1 MEGQGPSSQCRTFF
15 LVFGVYVFFLR
26 ERVTVVY
33 EDPGKAE
40 KTIAV
45 AVLSRK
51 NRAENEYPDKRTNER
66 TKQRGMAQR
75 WFVLPLSCRG
85 LKVPWIIKNRVQFGP
100 CRCLSTRRTHA
111 TLLARLAAAKPW
123 SRGTYRPTAASSRRR
138 ACAQYK
144 GTRML

>member
-1 MEGQGPSSQCRTFF
+1 LGFYF
-15 LVFGVYVFFLR
+15 FFLR

-45 AVLSRK
+45 AVLSIK

-75 WFVLPLSCRG
+75 WFVLLLSCRG
-85 LKVPWIIKNRVQFGP
+85 LKFPG
-100 CRCLSTRRTHA
+100 L
-111 TLLARLAAAKPW
+111 
-123 SRGTYRPTAASSRRR
+123 
-138 ACAQYK
+138 
-144 GTRML
+144 